1 MLWSW
6 LLQISFFS
14 DIHCHFS
21 EVLLHCKSSSAAET
35 TSSNFILLLW
45 FIVILN
51 CCFLFCFFFFFCF
64 SLSFSSPCS
73 SSASSSSSSLS
84 ASSSS
89 CPYSLLPL
97 LLPPLPLIFLFWLFS
112 FLFFCSSLLHGCLA
126 DLLAK
131 VSLLTYPSNKSN
143 KERKNAQIH
152 CKIWARGQCGPLT
165 FATQGCNL
173 LFAK

>member
-1 MLWSW
+1 MLWNW
-6 LLQISFFS
+6 PLQISF
-14 DIHCHFS
+14 ILKTCCHLK
-21 EVLLHCKSSSAAET
+21 ELLLHCKSSSAAET

-45 FIVILN
+45 SIVILN

-73 SSASSSSSSLS
+73 SSASSSSSFLS

-112 FLFFCSSLLHGCLA
+112 FLFFCSSLLHGSLS

-131 VSLLTYPSNKSN
+131 VSLLTYHLNKSN
-143 KERKNAQIH
+143 KEKKNAQINH
-152 CKIWARGQCGPLT
+152 KIWARGQCGALT
-165 FATQGCNL
+165 FVTQGCNL